1 MRFGPTEILLILGLV
16 LFFFGGRKLPQL
28 ARGLGAGIRNFKGEL
43 RQPPSEEDADRDD
56 ERNRG

>member
-16 LFFFGGRKLPQL
+16 LFFFGGRRLPQL

-43 RQPPSEEDADRDD
+43 RQPPSEEDTDRDD